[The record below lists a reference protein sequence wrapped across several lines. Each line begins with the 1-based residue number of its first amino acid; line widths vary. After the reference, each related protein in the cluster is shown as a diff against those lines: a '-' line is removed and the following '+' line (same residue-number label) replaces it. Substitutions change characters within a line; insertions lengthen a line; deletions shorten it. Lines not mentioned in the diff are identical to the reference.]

1 MNLCCL
7 ELRRK
12 QGQIVKEKD
21 MFQVEVDKWTKT
33 SVLDKCFVFNLFNG
47 VHVHCF
53 GGNTAVVVRIKLN
66 SVAKLVETH

>member
-1 MNLCCL
+1 M
-7 ELRRK
+7 
-12 QGQIVKEKD
+12 
-21 MFQVEVDKWTKT
+21 EVDKLTRT
-33 SVLDKCFVFNLFNG
+33 SVLDKCFVFKLFNG